1 MQTETNKN
9 INALHGT
16 LSNKLDVEKLEHFET
31 ILSTLPTKVDI
42 AKFNTLVEGNVND
55 FKE

>member
-9 INALHGT
+9 INALEGT
-16 LSNKLDVEKLEHFET
+16 LKNKLDVDKIQHFET

-42 AKFNTLVEGNVND
+42 AKFNTLVQGNVND